1 MSEKELWKNRGGV
14 QYPDF
19 FTSNINDKKFML
31 QSQMDGQ
38 FIRDFRHVMKL
49 YKEQLKSA
57 SITARGII
65 DYTRGILIHNFP
77 QNHIALQ
84 AGFVL
89 IQNQWK
95 IRFRLV
101 PGPGIYNNVVKNN

>member
-1 MSEKELWKNRGGV
+1 
-14 QYPDF
+14 
-19 FTSNINDKKFML
+19 ML
-31 QSQMDGQ
+31 QSQMDSQ
-38 FIRDFRHVMKL
+38 FIRDFRYVMKL

-57 SITARGII
+57 STKARGII

-84 AGFVL
+84 ARFVL

-101 PGPGIYNNVVKNN
+101 PGPGT